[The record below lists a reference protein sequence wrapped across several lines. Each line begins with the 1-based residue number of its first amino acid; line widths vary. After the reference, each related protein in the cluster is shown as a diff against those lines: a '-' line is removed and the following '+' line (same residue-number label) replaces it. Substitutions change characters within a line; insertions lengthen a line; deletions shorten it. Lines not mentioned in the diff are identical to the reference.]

1 MKHYSTTNIKVII
14 MTITKIGIAYLN
26 INLIIA
32 HITAKYNTVSK
43 PSAVRASNINR
54 ASIIRQPPLQVVH
67 STGRNH
73 TR

>member
-43 PSAVRASNINR
+43 PIAVSKSKINR

-67 STGRNH
+67 STGK
-73 TR
+73 TRTR